1 MGVDG
6 IRWQQA
12 RSISRRSPRSI
23 GRGGIP
29 TDPGVYIWF
38 KNGEPVYVGEGRGQ
52 EGLRGRIRFHRATGV
67 DLSRSTLRA
76 SVAVDLLG
84 VERAYAR
91 QRPSVMTEEQIYKVN
106 EWLAGCEI
114 GWIVCSSEKEAHSL
128 EVSLR
133 DEWLPPLNRV

>member
-1 MGVDG
+1 MSGGG

-12 RSISRRSPRSI
+12 RSISRRSPGSI

-38 KNGEPVYVGEGRGQ
+38 KNDEPIYVGEARGKK
-52 EGLRGRIRFHRATGV
+52 GLRGRIRSHRATDA

-76 SVAVDLLG
+76 SVAVDQLG
-84 VERAYAR
+84 VERTYAR
-91 QRPSVMTEEQIYKVN
+91 QRPSVMTKEQIVAVN

-114 GWIVCSSEKEAHSL
+114 GWIVCSSEKEAHEL